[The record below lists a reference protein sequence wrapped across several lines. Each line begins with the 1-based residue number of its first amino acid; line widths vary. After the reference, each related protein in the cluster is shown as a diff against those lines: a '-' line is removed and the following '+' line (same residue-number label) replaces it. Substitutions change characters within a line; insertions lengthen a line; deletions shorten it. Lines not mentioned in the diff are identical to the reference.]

1 MTRHIHIVKVH
12 HLTLSFPTRKNP
24 HPKPVLDDVDFG
36 IRDGEILGLIGN
48 SGCGKTMTS
57 LAIAG
62 LLPEN
67 AEITSGSI
75 KFAGKNLLEMS
86 PRERRSMLGK
96 DIGMIFQEPSTAL
109 DPLMAVGKQLEEV
122 LTAHKENVQTKEER
136 HKAITDMLELVG
148 FTNAEEIMHRYPHQ
162 LSGGQRQRVLIA
174 GAALLKPRLLI
185 CDEPT
190 SSLDTVTTVSI
201 LQLLKEL
208 CHNLHI
214 TILFI
219 SHDLSVVR
227 GFCDRVMVMRDG
239 KIVDRDTASDILSNP
254 RNAFTAEL
262 LTNAR
267 LDTRIMGFEPIKV
280 DYTKDP
286 VLTASDIT
294 AGYGRTLFERG
305 KNKDEKTDNKVLH
318 DVSLKVYPN
327 EIVGL
332 IGGSGSGKTTLIRS
346 LLGLLPH
353 SGTVEIKSPRIG
365 VIFQD
370 PVSCLNPAH
379 TIKWHMSE
387 ALEASGKANEIK
399 GEGTYKERKA
409 KALARITAVLEIC
422 GLGEEHLMRHPNE
435 LSGGQRQ
442 RVAIAMCLIQDP
454 SLIIADEPFSS
465 LDASSSAELLKL
477 MTDINREQHTA
488 FLLITHNIHIVRQI
502 APRVIVMSDGKICE
516 EGTTSEVLTNPKSEA
531 TSKLLD
537 AERRIHV
544 ILPSNN

>member
-12 HLTLSFPTRKNP
+12 HLTLAFPTRKNP
-24 HPKPVLDDVDFG
+24 NPKPVLDDVDFG

-86 PRERRSMLGK
+86 NKERRAMLGK

-109 DPLMAVGKQLEEV
+109 DPLMVIGRQLEEV
-122 LTAHKENVQTKEER
+122 LTAHKENTLTKEER
-136 HKAITDMLELVG
+136 HKAIADMLELVG
-148 FTNAEEIMHRYPHQ
+148 FSNAEEIMGRYPHQ

-201 LQLLKEL
+201 LSLLKEL
-208 CHNLHI
+208 CHKLHI

-219 SHDLSVVR
+219 SHDLSAVR
-227 GFCDRVMVMRDG
+227 GFCDRVMVMKDG
-239 KIVDRDTASDILSNP
+239 KIVDKDTASDILTNP
-254 RNAFTAEL
+254 KNAFTAEL

-267 LDTRIMGFEPIKV
+267 LDTRILGFEPVKV
-280 DYTKDP
+280 DYTKEP
-286 VLTASDIT
+286 VLTAKDIT
-294 AGYGRTLFERG
+294 AGYGRSLFERV
-305 KNKDEKTDNKVLH
+305 KNKNAKDNGVNNVLKG
-318 DVSLKVYPN
+318 VSLDVYPG
-327 EIVGL
+327 EILGL

-353 SGTVEIKSPRIG
+353 SGTVSIKSDRIG

-379 TIKWHMSE
+379 TIKWHMTE
-387 ALEASGKANEIK
+387 ALNASSRAKEIN
-399 GEGTYKERKA
+399 GEGTLSERKA
-409 KALARITAVLEIC
+409 KVRSRVIEILDIC
-422 GLGEEHLMRHPNE
+422 GLGEEYLKRHPNE

-502 APRVIVMSDGKICE
+502 APRVIVMSNGIICE
-516 EGTTSEVLTNPKSEA
+516 EGTTSDVLNNPKSEA
-531 TSKLLD
+531 CSALLD
-537 AERRIHV
+537 AERRIHGV
-544 ILPSNN
+544 IS

>member
-24 HPKPVLDDVDFG
+24 NPKPVLDDVDFG

-86 PRERRSMLGK
+86 PKERRAMLGK

-109 DPLMAVGKQLEEV
+109 DPLMVIGKQLEEV
-122 LTAHKENVQTKEER
+122 LTAHKENDQSKEER
-136 HKAITDMLELVG
+136 RKAIIDMLRLVG
-148 FTNAEEIMHRYPHQ
+148 FPNAEEIMTRYPHQ

-190 SSLDTVTTVSI
+190 SSLDTVTTISI
-201 LQLLKEL
+201 LELLKEL
-208 CHNLHI
+208 CHDLHI

-239 KIVDRDTASDILSNP
+239 KIVDRDTASDILTNP

-267 LDTRIMGFEPIKV
+267 LDTRILGLEPIKV
-280 DYTKDP
+280 DYEKEP
-286 VLTASDIT
+286 VLTAKDIT
-294 AGYGRTLFERG
+294 AGYGRSLFESI
-305 KNKDEKTDNKVLH
+305 KNRKAKDGGVNMVLKG
-318 DVSLKVYPN
+318 VSLDVYPN
-327 EIVGL
+327 EILGL

-353 SGTVEIKSPRIG
+353 QGTVSIKSDRVG

-379 TIKWHMSE
+379 TIKWHMME
-387 ALEASGKANEIK
+387 ALNASSRANEIK
-399 GEGTYKERKA
+399 GTGTYEERKA
-409 KALARITAVLEIC
+409 KALARIIEVLDIC
-422 GLGEEHLMRHPNE
+422 GLEEKHLTRHPNE

-477 MTDINREQHTA
+477 VTDINREQHTA

-502 APRVIVMSDGKICE
+502 APRVIVMSDGVICE
-516 EGTTSEVLTNPKSEA
+516 EGITADVLNDPKSEA
-531 TSKLLD
+531 ASALLA
-537 AERRIHV
+537 AERQIHGS
-544 ILPSNN
+544 LS

>member
-24 HPKPVLDDVDFG
+24 NPKPVLNDVDFG

-86 PRERRSMLGK
+86 PKERRAMLGK

-109 DPLMAVGKQLEEV
+109 DPLMVIGKQLEEV
-122 LTAHKENVQTKEER
+122 LTAHKENNQTKEER
-136 HKAITDMLELVG
+136 HKAIVDMLKLVG
-148 FTNAEEIMHRYPHQ
+148 FPNAEEIMTRYPHQ

-190 SSLDTVTTVSI
+190 SSLDTVTTISI
-201 LQLLKEL
+201 LELLKEL
-208 CHNLHI
+208 CQKLHI

-227 GFCDRVMVMRDG
+227 GFCDRVMVMRNG
-239 KIVDRDTASDILSNP
+239 KIVDRDTASDILTNP

-267 LDTRIMGFEPIKV
+267 LDTRILGFEPIKV
-280 DYTKDP
+280 DYEKEP
-286 VLTASDIT
+286 VLTAKDIT
-294 AGYGRTLFERG
+294 AGYGRSLFESI
-305 KNKDEKTDNKVLH
+305 KNKKAKDTGINMVLKG
-318 DVSLKVYPN
+318 VSLDVYPN
-327 EIVGL
+327 EILGL

-353 SGTVEIKSPRIG
+353 SGTVSIKSDRIG

-379 TIKWHMSE
+379 TIKWHMIE
-387 ALEASGKANEIK
+387 ALNASSRAKEIK
-399 GEGTYKERKA
+399 GTGTYEERKA
-409 KALARITAVLEIC
+409 RARARIIEVLDIC
-422 GLGEEHLMRHPNE
+422 GLGEEYLTRHPNE

-442 RVAIAMCLIQDP
+442 RVAIAMCLVQDP

-477 MTDINREQHTA
+477 VTDINREQHTA

-516 EGTTSEVLTNPKSEA
+516 EGITSDVLNDPKSEA
-531 TSKLLD
+531 ASALLA
-537 AERRIHV
+537 AERQIHGS
-544 ILPSNN
+544 LS

>member
-24 HPKPVLDDVDFG
+24 NPKPVLDDVDFG

-86 PRERRSMLGK
+86 PKERRAMLGK

-109 DPLMAVGKQLEEV
+109 DPLMVIGKQLEEV
-122 LTAHKENVQTKEER
+122 LTAHKENNQSKEER
-136 HKAITDMLELVG
+136 RKAIIDMLKLVG
-148 FTNAEEIMHRYPHQ
+148 FPNAEEIMTRYPHQ

-190 SSLDTVTTVSI
+190 SSLDTVTTISI
-201 LQLLKEL
+201 LELLKEL
-208 CHNLHI
+208 CHDLHI

-227 GFCDRVMVMRDG
+227 GFCDRVMVMKDG
-239 KIVDRDTASDILSNP
+239 KIVDRDTASDILTNP

-267 LDTRIMGFEPIKV
+267 LDTRILGLEPIKV
-280 DYTKDP
+280 DYDKEP
-286 VLTASDIT
+286 VLTAKEIT
-294 AGYGRTLFERG
+294 AGYGRSLFESI
-305 KNKDEKTDNKVLH
+305 KNRKAKDGGVNMVLKG
-318 DVSLKVYPN
+318 VSLDVYPN
-327 EIVGL
+327 EILGL

-353 SGTVEIKSPRIG
+353 QGTVSIKSDRVG

-379 TIKWHMSE
+379 TIKWHMME
-387 ALEASGKANEIK
+387 ALNASSRANEIK
-399 GEGTYKERKA
+399 GTGTYEERKA
-409 KALARITAVLEIC
+409 KALARIIEVLDIC
-422 GLGEEHLMRHPNE
+422 GLEEKHLTRHPNE

-477 MTDINREQHTA
+477 VTDINREQHTA

-502 APRVIVMSDGKICE
+502 APRVIVMSDGVICE
-516 EGTTSEVLTNPKSEA
+516 EGITADVLNDPKSEA
-531 TSKLLD
+531 ASALLA
-537 AERRIHV
+537 AERQIHGS
-544 ILPSNN
+544 LS

>member
-24 HPKPVLDDVDFG
+24 NPKPVLDDIDFG

-86 PRERRSMLGK
+86 PKERRAMLGK

-109 DPLMAVGKQLEEV
+109 DPLMVIGKQLEEV
-122 LTAHKENVQTKEER
+122 LTAHKENLQSKEER
-136 HKAITDMLELVG
+136 RKAIIDMLKLVG
-148 FTNAEEIMHRYPHQ
+148 FPNAEEIMTRYPHQ

-190 SSLDTVTTVSI
+190 SSLDTVTTISI
-201 LQLLKEL
+201 LELLKDL
-208 CHNLHI
+208 CHKLHI

-239 KIVDRDTASDILSNP
+239 KIVDRDTASEILTNP

-267 LDTRIMGFEPIKV
+267 LDTRILGLEPVKV
-280 DYTKDP
+280 DYGKEP
-286 VLTASDIT
+286 VLTAKDIT
-294 AGYGRTLFERG
+294 AGYGRTLFESI
-305 KNKDEKTDNKVLH
+305 KNKKAKENSVNMVLKG
-318 DVSLKVYPN
+318 VSLDVYPN
-327 EIVGL
+327 EILGL

-353 SGTVEIKSPRIG
+353 SGTVSIKSDRIG

-379 TIKWHMSE
+379 TIKWHMLE
-387 ALEASGKANEIK
+387 ALNASSRAKGIK
-399 GEGTYKERKA
+399 GSGTFKERNA
-409 KALARITAVLEIC
+409 KVLARIIEVLDIC
-422 GLGEEHLMRHPNE
+422 GLEEKHLTRHPNE

-477 MTDINREQHTA
+477 VTDINREQHTA

-502 APRVIVMSDGKICE
+502 APRVIVMSDGVICE
-516 EGTTSEVLTNPKSEA
+516 EGITADVLNDPKSEA
-531 TSKLLD
+531 ASALLA
-537 AERRIHV
+537 AERQIHGS
-544 ILPSNN
+544 LS

>member
-24 HPKPVLDDVDFG
+24 NPKPVLDDVDFG

-86 PRERRSMLGK
+86 PKERRAMLGK

-109 DPLMAVGKQLEEV
+109 DPLMVIGKQLEEV
-122 LTAHKENVQTKEER
+122 LTAHKENNQSKEER
-136 HKAITDMLELVG
+136 RKAIIDMLKLVG
-148 FTNAEEIMHRYPHQ
+148 FPNAEEIMTRYPHQ

-190 SSLDTVTTVSI
+190 SSLDTVTTISI
-201 LQLLKEL
+201 LELLKEL
-208 CHNLHI
+208 CHDLHI

-239 KIVDRDTASDILSNP
+239 KIVDRDTASDILTNP

-267 LDTRIMGFEPIKV
+267 LDTRILGLEPIKV
-280 DYTKDP
+280 DYEKEP
-286 VLTASDIT
+286 VLTAKDIT
-294 AGYGRTLFERG
+294 AGYGRSLFESI
-305 KNKDEKTDNKVLH
+305 KNRKAKDGGVNMVLKG
-318 DVSLKVYPN
+318 VSLDVYPN
-327 EIVGL
+327 EILGL

-353 SGTVEIKSPRIG
+353 QGTVSIKSDRIG

-379 TIKWHMSE
+379 TIKWHMME
-387 ALEASGKANEIK
+387 ALNASSRANEIK
-399 GEGTYKERKA
+399 GTGTYEERKA
-409 KALARITAVLEIC
+409 KALARIIEVLDIC
-422 GLGEEHLMRHPNE
+422 GLEEKHLTRHPNE

-477 MTDINREQHTA
+477 VTDINREQHTA

-502 APRVIVMSDGKICE
+502 APRVIVMSDGVICE
-516 EGTTSEVLTNPKSEA
+516 EGITADVLNDPKSKA
-531 TSKLLD
+531 ASALLA
-537 AERRIHV
+537 AERQIHGS
-544 ILPSNN
+544 LS

>member
-24 HPKPVLDDVDFG
+24 NPKPVLDDVDFG

-75 KFAGKNLLEMS
+75 KFAGKDLLAMN
-86 PRERRSMLGK
+86 PKERRSMLGK

-109 DPLMAVGKQLEEV
+109 DPLMVIGKQLEEV
-122 LTAHKENVQTKEER
+122 LTAHKENLQSKEER
-136 HKAITDMLELVG
+136 RKAIIDMLKLVG
-148 FTNAEEIMHRYPHQ
+148 FPNAEEIMTRYPHQ

-190 SSLDTVTTVSI
+190 SSLDTVTTISI
-201 LQLLKEL
+201 LELLKEL
-208 CHNLHI
+208 CHKLHI

-239 KIVDRDTASDILSNP
+239 KIVDRDTASEILTNP

-267 LDTRIMGFEPIKV
+267 LDTRILGLEPVKV
-280 DYTKDP
+280 DYEKEP
-286 VLTASDIT
+286 VLTAKDIT
-294 AGYGRTLFERG
+294 AGYGRTLFEG
-305 KNKDEKTDNKVLH
+305 IKNKKAKDSGTNMVLKG
-318 DVSLKVYPN
+318 VSLDVYPN
-327 EIVGL
+327 EILGL

-353 SGTVEIKSPRIG
+353 SGTVSIRSDRIG

-379 TIKWHMSE
+379 TIKWHMLE
-387 ALEASGKANEIK
+387 ALNASSRAKEIK
-399 GEGTYKERKA
+399 GSGTWQERKA
-409 KALARITAVLEIC
+409 GVLKRIIEVLDIC
-422 GLGEEHLMRHPNE
+422 GLEEKHLMRHPNE

-477 MTDINREQHTA
+477 VTDINREQHTA

-502 APRVIVMSDGKICE
+502 APRVIVMSDGVICE
-516 EGTTSEVLTNPKSEA
+516 EGITSDVLNDPKSEA
-531 TSKLLD
+531 ASALLA
-537 AERRIHV
+537 AERQIHG
-544 ILPSNN
+544 SFS

>member
-24 HPKPVLDDVDFG
+24 NPKPVLDDVDFG

-62 LLPEN
+62 RLPEN

-86 PRERRSMLGK
+86 PKERRAMLGK

-109 DPLMAVGKQLEEV
+109 DPLMVIGKQLEEV
-122 LTAHKENVQTKEER
+122 LTAHKENNQTKEER
-136 HKAITDMLELVG
+136 HKAIVDMLKLVG
-148 FTNAEEIMHRYPHQ
+148 FPNAEEIMTRYPHQ

-190 SSLDTVTTVSI
+190 SSLDTVTTISI
-201 LQLLKEL
+201 LELLKEL
-208 CHNLHI
+208 CQKLHI

-227 GFCDRVMVMRDG
+227 GFCDRVMVMRNG
-239 KIVDRDTASDILSNP
+239 KIVDRDTASDILTNP

-267 LDTRIMGFEPIKV
+267 LDTRILGFEPIKV
-280 DYTKDP
+280 DYEKEP
-286 VLTASDIT
+286 VLTAKDIT
-294 AGYGRTLFERG
+294 AGYGRSLFESI
-305 KNKDEKTDNKVLH
+305 KNKKAKDTGINMVLKG
-318 DVSLKVYPN
+318 VSLDVYPN
-327 EIVGL
+327 EILGL

-353 SGTVEIKSPRIG
+353 SGTVSIKSDRIG

-379 TIKWHMSE
+379 TIKWHMIE
-387 ALEASGKANEIK
+387 ALNASSRAKEIK
-399 GEGTYKERKA
+399 GTGTYEERKA
-409 KALARITAVLEIC
+409 RARARIIEVLDIC
-422 GLGEEHLMRHPNE
+422 GLGEEYLTRHPNE

-442 RVAIAMCLIQDP
+442 RVAIAMCLVQDP

-477 MTDINREQHTA
+477 VTDINREQHTA

-516 EGTTSEVLTNPKSEA
+516 EGITSDVLNDPKSEA
-531 TSKLLD
+531 ASALLA
-537 AERRIHV
+537 AERQIHGS
-544 ILPSNN
+544 LS

>member
-24 HPKPVLDDVDFG
+24 NPKPVLDDVDFG

-86 PRERRSMLGK
+86 PKERRAMLGK

-109 DPLMAVGKQLEEV
+109 DPLMVIGKQLEEV
-122 LTAHKENVQTKEER
+122 LTAHKENNQTKEER
-136 HKAITDMLELVG
+136 HKAIVDMLKLVG
-148 FTNAEEIMHRYPHQ
+148 FPNAEEIMTRYPHQ

-190 SSLDTVTTVSI
+190 SSLDTVTTISI
-201 LQLLKEL
+201 LELLKEL
-208 CHNLHI
+208 CQKLHI

-227 GFCDRVMVMRDG
+227 GFCDRVMVMRNG
-239 KIVDRDTASDILSNP
+239 KIVDRDTASDILTNP

-267 LDTRIMGFEPIKV
+267 LDTRILGFEPIKV
-280 DYTKDP
+280 DYEKEP
-286 VLTASDIT
+286 VLTAKDIT
-294 AGYGRTLFERG
+294 AGYGRSLFESI
-305 KNKDEKTDNKVLH
+305 KNKKAKDTGINMVLKG
-318 DVSLKVYPN
+318 VSLDVYPN
-327 EIVGL
+327 EILGL

-353 SGTVEIKSPRIG
+353 SGTVSIKSDRIG

-379 TIKWHMSE
+379 TIKWHMIE
-387 ALEASGKANEIK
+387 ALNASSRAKEIK
-399 GEGTYKERKA
+399 GSGTYEERKA
-409 KALARITAVLEIC
+409 RARARIIEVLDIC
-422 GLGEEHLMRHPNE
+422 GLGEEYLTRHPNE

-442 RVAIAMCLIQDP
+442 RVAIAMCLVQDP

-477 MTDINREQHTA
+477 VTDINREQHTA

-516 EGTTSEVLTNPKSEA
+516 EGITSDVLNDPKSEA
-531 TSKLLD
+531 ASALLA
-537 AERRIHV
+537 AERQIHGS
-544 ILPSNN
+544 LS

>member
-24 HPKPVLDDVDFG
+24 NPKPVLDDVDFG

-86 PRERRSMLGK
+86 PKERRAMLGK

-109 DPLMAVGKQLEEV
+109 DPLMVIGKQLEEV
-122 LTAHKENVQTKEER
+122 LTAHKENNQTKEER
-136 HKAITDMLELVG
+136 HKAIVDMLKLVG
-148 FTNAEEIMHRYPHQ
+148 FPNAEEIMTRYPHQ

-190 SSLDTVTTVSI
+190 SSLDTVTTISI
-201 LQLLKEL
+201 LELLKEL
-208 CHNLHI
+208 CQKLHI

-227 GFCDRVMVMRDG
+227 GFCDRVMVMRNG
-239 KIVDRDTASDILSNP
+239 KIVDRDTASDILTNP

-267 LDTRIMGFEPIKV
+267 LDTRILGFEPIKV
-280 DYTKDP
+280 DYEKEP
-286 VLTASDIT
+286 VLTAKDIT
-294 AGYGRTLFERG
+294 AGYGRSLFESI
-305 KNKDEKTDNKVLH
+305 KNKKAKDTGINMVLKG
-318 DVSLKVYPN
+318 VSLDVYPN
-327 EIVGL
+327 EILGL

-353 SGTVEIKSPRIG
+353 SGTVSIKSDRIG

-379 TIKWHMSE
+379 TIKWHMLE
-387 ALEASGKANEIK
+387 ALNASSRAKEIK
-399 GEGTYKERKA
+399 GTGTYEERKA
-409 KALARITAVLEIC
+409 RTRARIIEVLDIC
-422 GLGEEHLMRHPNE
+422 GLGEEYLTRHPNE

-442 RVAIAMCLIQDP
+442 RVAIAMCLVQDP

-477 MTDINREQHTA
+477 VTDINREQHTA

-516 EGTTSEVLTNPKSEA
+516 EGITSDVLNDPKSEA
-531 TSKLLD
+531 ASALLA
-537 AERRIHV
+537 AERQIHGS
-544 ILPSNN
+544 LS